1 MLWVSV
7 TPLDGELALASHW
20 VVVELLWMLGLFAL
34 GLGIIIWLV
43 IFREPAEPAEEPVQL
58 TWGSFAFRFAY
69 GCFRVIV
76 YLIIIFAVVV
86 GLAMLFAVIGEWI
99 DG

>member
-1 MLWVSV
+1 
-7 TPLDGELALASHW
+7 
-20 VVVELLWMLGLFAL
+20 MLGLFAL
-34 GLGIIIWLV
+34 GLGILIYLV
-43 IFREPAEPAEEPVQL
+43 IFREPAEPAEEPVPL

>member
-1 MLWVSV
+1 M
-7 TPLDGELALASHW
+7 
-20 VVVELLWMLGLFAL
+20 ELLWMLGLFAL
-34 GLGIIIWLV
+34 GLGILIYLV
-43 IFREPAEPAEEPVQL
+43 IFREPAEPADEPVPL

-86 GLAMLFAVIGEWI
+86 GLATLFAVIGEWI

>member
-1 MLWVSV
+1 M
-7 TPLDGELALASHW
+7 
-20 VVVELLWMLGLFAL
+20 ELLWMLGLFAL
-34 GLGIIIWLV
+34 GLGILIYLV

>member
-1 MLWVSV
+1 M
-7 TPLDGELALASHW
+7 
-20 VVVELLWMLGLFAL
+20 ELLWMLGLFAL
-34 GLGIIIWLV
+34 GLGILIYLV
-43 IFREPAEPAEEPVQL
+43 IFREPAEPADEPVPL

>member
-1 MLWVSV
+1 
-7 TPLDGELALASHW
+7 
-20 VVVELLWMLGLFAL
+20 MLGLFAL
-34 GLGIIIWLV
+34 GLGILIYLV
-43 IFREPAEPAEEPVQL
+43 IFREPAEPADEPVPL

>member
-1 MLWVSV
+1 
-7 TPLDGELALASHW
+7 
-20 VVVELLWMLGLFAL
+20 MLGLFAL
-34 GLGIIIWLV
+34 GLGILIYLV
-43 IFREPAEPAEEPVQL
+43 IFREPAEPADEPVPL

-86 GLAMLFAVIGEWI
+86 GLSMGYAVIVEWI
-99 DG
+99 NGTLGRH

>member
-1 MLWVSV
+1 
-7 TPLDGELALASHW
+7 
-20 VVVELLWMLGLFAL
+20 MLGLFAL
-34 GLGIIIWLV
+34 GLGILIYLV
-43 IFREPAEPAEEPVQL
+43 IFREPAEPADEPVPL

-86 GLAMLFAVIGEWI
+86 GLAMLFSVIGEWI

>member
-1 MLWVSV
+1 
-7 TPLDGELALASHW
+7 
-20 VVVELLWMLGLFAL
+20 MLGLFAL
-34 GLGIIIWLV
+34 GLGILIYLV
-43 IFREPAEPAEEPVQL
+43 IFREPVEPADEPVPL

>member
-1 MLWVSV
+1 
-7 TPLDGELALASHW
+7 
-20 VVVELLWMLGLFAL
+20 MLGLFAL
-34 GLGIIIWLV
+34 GLGILIYLV
-43 IFREPAEPAEEPVQL
+43 IFREPAEPADEPVPL

-86 GLAMLFAVIGEWI
+86 GLATLFAVIGEWI

>member
-1 MLWVSV
+1 
-7 TPLDGELALASHW
+7 
-20 VVVELLWMLGLFAL
+20 MLGLFAL

-43 IFREPAEPAEEPVQL
+43 IFREPAEPAEEPVPM
-58 TWGSFAFRFAY
+58 TWGSCAFGCVY
-69 GCFRVIV
+69 LCFRVIV

-99 DG
+99 NG